1 MSGEAGAWARR
12 TRAWLPFGLIA
23 LVVIPGAGGV
33 ARLVE
38 RAIRRPARRSA
49 PARAQV
55 AVS

>member
-1 MSGEAGAWARR
+1 MSAQTGAGARR
-12 TRAWLPFGLIA
+12 TRAWLPSGLIA

-49 PARAQV
+49 LARAQV
-55 AVS
+55 AIS